1 MNQLIIYL
9 TFNGNCREAMSF
21 YQACLGGELEFQT
34 IGESPMAEQLPEKI
48 KDFILHATL
57 RNEHLLLMGTDM
69 VGEQGLVKGNAM
81 SILIECQNETE
92 IQVYYQ
98 LLSRGGR
105 TTHPIES
112 TFWGALFGGL
122 TDKYGNNWLLHCAK
136 TQRLTQVEAAN

>member
-9 TFNGNCREAMSF
+9 TFNGNCRSHEF
-21 YQACLGGELEFQT
+21 YQACLGGELSSNHRR
-34 IGESPMAEQLPEKI
+34 IAHGRAIAEKI

-69 VGEQGLVKGNAM
+69 VGDQGLVKGNAM
-81 SILIECQNETE
+81 SILIECQNEAE
-92 IQVYYQ
+92 IETYYH

-122 TDKYGNNWLLHCAK
+122 TDKYGNNWLLHCSK
-136 TQRLTQVEAAN
+136 NQRLTQVEAAN